1 MLAGHR
7 RTVRERAPCCQ
18 GARVVASG
26 AVRAVRR
33 SPATLAARVLRALGL
48 ALALA
53 AAAGGAAAQELRD
66 LNDLARAFTYGEWAT
81 PLVCELDGEA
91 RRGLRRLL
99 VGPASRD
106 LVPRSNKLVFEPLEL
121 PPGAH
126 CTIDTGER
134 QPNVAGAV
142 FFHLEGHSRPDISD
156 HDFQEALQR
165 EGGFDFK
172 VTRGVLQVDGR
183 GIDFAAG
190 RARFELARRG
200 SDAWRRLQDWPD
212 AHKLVL
218 TLEAK
223 DGTRLAFDLV
233 RTPPRR

>member
-1 MLAGHR
+1 
-7 RTVRERAPCCQ
+7 
-18 GARVVASG
+18 
-26 AVRAVRR
+26 
-33 SPATLAARVLRALGL
+33 
-48 ALALA
+48 
-53 AAAGGAAAQELRD
+53 
-66 LNDLARAFTYGEWAT
+66 
-81 PLVCELDGEA
+81 
-91 RRGLRRLL
+91 
-99 VGPASRD
+99 
-106 LVPRSNKLVFEPLEL
+106 VPRSNKLVFEPLEL

-134 QPNVAGAV
+134 QPDVAGALV
-142 FFHLEGHSRPDISD
+142 FHLEGHSRPDISD

-172 VTRGVLQVDGR
+172 VKSGVLQVDGL
-183 GIDFAAG
+183 GVDFAAG
-190 RARFELARRG
+190 RARFQLVRRG